1 MNKFEYPN
9 LKDVEIEIKEIS
21 EFYENKISKMS
32 DKESILFSAD
42 FYKFINATKDLAIK
56 YRLNPDSISEHY
68 KAEIFLK
75 MAKANK

>member
-1 MNKFEYPN
+1 MKNIEYPN
-9 LKDVEIEIKEIS
+9 LKDIELEIKEIS

-32 DKESILFSAD
+32 DDESELFSKG
-42 FYKFINATKDLAIK
+42 FYKFINATKELAIK
-56 YRLNPDSISEHY
+56 YNLNPDSVSEHY